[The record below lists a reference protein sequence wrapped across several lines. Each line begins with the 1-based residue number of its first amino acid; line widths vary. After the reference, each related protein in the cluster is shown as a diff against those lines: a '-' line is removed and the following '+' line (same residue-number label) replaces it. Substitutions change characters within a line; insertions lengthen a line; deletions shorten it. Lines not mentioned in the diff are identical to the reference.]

1 MDDWVSKM
9 FEMWCGSWLAPFG
22 EKEIG
27 SGRGGSMTGKS
38 VEGIL
43 GDEVRD
49 LDVDRWVFVNWYG
62 RYEDDDAVIIFVG
75 EGWSRQGR
83 CVVAIVFRG
92 RMVWLDWSRWGH

>member
-9 FEMWCGSWLAPFG
+9 FKMRYGSWLAPFG

-27 SGRGGSMTGKS
+27 SGRGGSMAGKS

-49 LDVDRWVFVNWYG
+49 LDV
-62 RYEDDDAVIIFVG
+62 VG
-75 EGWSRQGR
+75 EG
-83 CVVAIVFRG
+83 
-92 RMVWLDWSRWGH
+92 

>member
-9 FEMWCGSWLAPFG
+9 FEMWYGSWLAPFG

-49 LDVDRWVFVNWYG
+49 LDVVRWVFVHWNG
-62 RYEDDDAVIIFVG
+62 RYGDDNAVIIVIG
-75 EGWSRQGR
+75 EGQRRRGR
-83 CVVAIVFRG
+83 CVVAVVFRG
-92 RMVWLDWSRWGH
+92 RRVWLDWSRWGH